1 MKTLWRGFLQSEG
14 IHLPTYI
21 PIEEGI
27 RNVVTIGILILH
39 TIQTINKAF
48 EVFISIV
55 NLHNQN
61 NLEIF
66 ASTMEFR

>member
-1 MKTLWRGFLQSEG
+1 MEG
-14 IHLPTYI
+14 LLLNRKEYTYI
-21 PIEEGI
+21 PIYIPIVEGI
-27 RNVVTIGILILH
+27 RNVVTIGILFLH

-61 NLEIF
+61 NSEIF
-66 ASTMEFR
+66 GPTIKFR

>member
-1 MKTLWRGFLQSEG
+1 MEG
-14 IHLPTYI
+14 LFSNRKEYTYLYTYK

-27 RNVVTIGILILH
+27 RNVVTIGILFLQ

-48 EVFISIV
+48 EAFISIV

-66 ASTMEFR
+66 ASTIEFR